1 MQILPIGDLTPNVM
15 PNGTP
20 SKNGYVKSYKIDII
34 SNHSTDKRPFLVVT
48 LTDDEN
54 GTVAPEEFV
63 IFRNISSLVN
73 KSGTDYWAVSYS
85 NLIQAI
91 IATVKEAFIHRE
103 KVIIEYIAHRAWI
116 GMRPEPEWMVGKKK
130 ILSIQ
135 IYK

>member
-1 MQILPIGDLTPNVM
+1 MSIGDYM
-15 PNGTP
+15 AIE

-34 SNHSTDKRPFLVVT
+34 TIPLTDRRPFLVVT

-54 GTVAPEEFV
+54 GTSTPEEFV
-63 IFRNISSLVN
+63 IFRNVSGQFVN
-73 KSGTDYWAVSYS
+73 KSGTSYWAVSYS

-103 KVIIEYIAHRAWI
+103 KVIIEYLVIPPR
-116 GMRPEPEWMVGKKK
+116 GPPEWMVGKKR

-135 IYK
+135 IFK